1 MRSHSVICQI
11 DTERWAYTGPL
22 RYTRCTFVHAVDDA
36 SMSRQ
41 VAAVNIEALG
51 ASPGGTAAGAD
62 LGDSSKY
69 SNENFED

>member
-1 MRSHSVICQI
+1 
-11 DTERWAYTGPL
+11 
-22 RYTRCTFVHAVDDA
+22 VHAVDDA

-69 SNENFED
+69 SNENFEDWSVEGFHLNSSWTWISRS